1 MNMSKHAVYMC
12 GITKTTK
19 YIFILKIKTISITM
33 HIFNSAVTSK
43 SAALFVQ
50 QTFDFRPDG
59 CRVEK
64 ASLSNP
70 TGWEP
75 SWPERY
81 HHMET
86 LTNELSA
93 YILVPILLF

>member
-1 MNMSKHAVYMC
+1 MR
-12 GITKTTK
+12 
-19 YIFILKIKTISITM
+19 YIGLPTGEQRREEVKARP
-33 HIFNSAVTSK
+33 NSAVASK

-59 CRVEK
+59 CMVEK

-86 LTNELSA
+86 LINELSA
-93 YILVPILLF
+93 YIFVPILLF